1 MAGVLNYHEP
11 EWGISLVFRAVCG
24 KMLRHLPTNMA
35 KKKQKDQDYDSGFKR
50 PQLNLKKGTQR
61 GLAVVIFIVLSILF
75 TLSLADIAGPF
86 GEVSHR
92 VMKLAF
98 GWMAYGVPLIFL
110 MVAASLLKQTDEPDP
125 EKSNTI
131 STHAYVGAV
140 FLTLS
145 LTGLLHLVVI
155 RNDYTLAFARVKDGL
170 GGGYLGLFTSYPL
183 IQVMG
188 FVASL
193 VVMLAAII
201 ISLIITFNV
210 PILDLF
216 KRRPKPV
223 EEIKPGA
230 KPATPLKINN
240 GASGFTK
247 EDVGELNSAVKKD
260 KLEPVVNN
268 MGDLK
273 LGTQAAPK
281 MMMTDK
287 NWKLPSLDLLEE
299 SKNKVDSGNI
309 EANVSIVQKTL
320 GDFGIEVE
328 MGEVNVGPTVT
339 QYTLRPAVGVKLSQ
353 IAALQNDLA
362 LALAASSLRMEL
374 PIPGKALVGLEIPNK
389 STAMVRIK
397 EILGHPNFIE
407 HESKVAFALGRDV
420 SGQPIVTDLAKMPHL
435 LIAGATGSGKSVAVN
450 SILMSFLFRSSPSDV
465 KMILVDPKRV
475 ELSLYN
481 GIPHL
486 LTGVITDHQQAVN
499 ALRWTVGEMDR
510 RYKLLQ
516 EAGRRNIGE
525 FNSSISD
532 TSAVRKLPYLVLVI
546 DELAD
551 LMSVAQ
557 NEVEAAIVRLA
568 QMARAVGIHLI
579 VATQRPSVDVITGL
593 IKANITTRIA
603 FAVASQVDSRT
614 ILDMAGAEKLLG
626 AGDMLY
632 TSSDLPKPKR
642 IQGTYVHEK
651 EIKKV
656 TDFLKEQVG
665 DVIYDHNIVERPQ
678 RDVTIPGFEGVGGN
692 MDSNE
697 DELLAE
703 ATETV
708 RSAGKASASL
718 LQRRLRVGYARA
730 ARLLDILEEKGV
742 VGPGEGAKPRE
753 VYGATGDGSGDEEFS
768 EEERQ

>member
-1 MAGVLNYHEP
+1 MA
-11 EWGISLVFRAVCG
+11 R
-24 KMLRHLPTNMA
+24 
-35 KKKQKDQDYDSGFKR
+35 KKHKNSDSDSGFRR
-50 PQLNLKKGTQR
+50 PQLNLKKDTQR
-61 GLAVVIFIVLSILF
+61 GLAVIVFIVLSILF
-75 TLSLADIAGPF
+75 TLSLMNIAGPF
-86 GEVSHR
+86 GEIANR
-92 VMKLAF
+92 ITRLTF

-110 MVAASLLKQTDEPDP
+110 MVATALLKQGDNNDEQ
-125 EKSNTI
+125 ENSTI

-145 LTGLLHLVVI
+145 LTGLLHLLVI
-155 RNDYTLAFARVKDGL
+155 KDDFDRAFEMVRAGT
-170 GGGYLGLFTSYPL
+170 GGGYIGLFSSYPL

-188 FVASL
+188 FWASL
-193 VVMLAAII
+193 VVIVAAVI

-210 PILDLF
+210 SILDLF
-216 KRRPKPV
+216 KRRPKTP
-223 EEIKPGA
+223 EELAAEAKA
-230 KPATPLKINN
+230 KPAPLKINN
-240 GASGFTK
+240 GNSGFVK
-247 EDVGELNSAVKKD
+247 EPVGEPNKAVAVKEERA
-260 KLEPVVNN
+260 KLEMVVNH
-268 MGDLK
+268 MSELK
-273 LGTQAAPK
+273 PGTQAAPK
-281 MMMTDK
+281 IQATDK
-287 NWKLPSLDLLEE
+287 NWQLPSLDLLED

-309 EANVSIVQKTL
+309 EANVSVIQKTL
-320 GDFGIEVE
+320 ADFGIDVE

-362 LALAASSLRMEL
+362 LSLAASSLRMEL
-374 PIPGKALVGLEIPNK
+374 PIPGKALVGLEIPNNAK
-389 STAMVRIK
+389 ATVRIK
-397 EILGHPNFIE
+397 EILGHEAFTQ

-420 SGQPIVTDLAKMPHL
+420 AGSAIVTDLAKMPHL
-435 LIAGATGSGKSVAVN
+435 LVAGATGSGKSVAVN
-450 SILMSFLFRSSPSDV
+450 SLLVSFLFRASPSDV
-465 KMILVDPKRV
+465 KLILVDPKRV

-516 EAGRRNIGE
+516 EVGKRNIGE
-525 FNSSISD
+525 YNSSLTDS
-532 TSAVRKLPYLVLVI
+532 SLAQKLPYLVLVI

-551 LMSVAQ
+551 LMSVSQ

-568 QMARAVGIHLI
+568 QMARAVGIHLV

-642 IQGTYVHEK
+642 IQGTFVNEK

-656 TDFLKEQVG
+656 TDFLKDQAG
-665 DVIYDHNIVERPQ
+665 DVIYDHSIVEKPI
-678 RDVTIPGFEGVGGN
+678 RDVTIPGFEGVGDNGGGGG
-692 MDSNE
+692 E
-697 DELLAE
+697 DKLLEE
-703 ATETV
+703 AINVV
-708 RSAGKASASL
+708 REAGKASASL
-718 LQRRLRVGYARA
+718 LQRRMRVGYARA
-730 ARLLDILEEKGV
+730 ARLLDMLEERGI
-742 VGPGEGAKPRE
+742 VGPGDGAKPRE
-753 VYGATGDGSGDEEFS
+753 VYGAASPEDEGYGEAS
-768 EEERQ
+768 ENREDDYV